1 MDTPINHHNL
11 FSSSESNGSFSLDS
25 PEEVPRVD
33 DATMDLSSVRRFVED
48 QRNVDPDKLMPY
60 IFMLARGVHDEIPKE
75 IDISG
80 VDCLKK
86 GLEQK
91 VLKKRAITLT
101 KPLLCLELKR
111 RDDKV
116 KPNMNNKKVED
127 LFAMINETDLEE
139 GDKEFVKEMTSG
151 FISDIKKAIDESDAR
166 IKETGG
172 RIEMTDHLHWIM
184 AIDAFGDIRIIAYM
198 GLQDVLNREQLDA
211 RNTAS
216 PQADF
221 HDLVVAKVNDE
232 SWVPDTMAIPDLHS
246 TFAEPISCP
255 KREYFNLT
263 RERSKTLLV
272 DFKHK
277 LNEICK
283 RYDQSGNGSGQLDS
297 DGVEVER
304 TDERDFG
311 RVNLE
316 LAKQK
321 GCDDRQAFLQHE
333 PVDLLYYWDIMDHH
347 DLIHFTTA
355 QLRGSNA
362 VSSESRPAR
371 TSYNASDSDSSG
383 PRPRKK
389 LRNGNDG
396 DDVAQKMN
404 DNVSKVGDAMIE
416 MNKQSMLFEINALWS
431 SIPGFFNSIQHCDE
445 W

>member
-1 MDTPINHHNL
+1 MVH
-11 FSSSESNGSFSLDS
+11 FSLDS

-33 DATMDLSSVRRFVED
+33 NATTKSVRSFVED
-48 QRNVDPDKLMPY
+48 QRNVDPDKVMPY
-60 IFMLARGVHDEIPKE
+60 IFMLARGVHDAIPRE
-75 IDISG
+75 VDISG

-127 LFAMINETDLEE
+127 LFAMISEKDLEDS
-139 GDKEFVKEMTSG
+139 DKEYVKEMTSG
-151 FISDIKKAIDESDAR
+151 FISDITKAIDESNAKKSD
-166 IKETGG
+166 TGG
-172 RIEMTDHLHWIM
+172 RIEMTDRLRWIM
-184 AIDAFGDIRIIAYM
+184 AIDLFGDIRIAYM
-198 GLQDVLNREQLDA
+198 GLQEVLNREQLDA

-216 PQADF
+216 AQGDF
-221 HDLVVAKVNDE
+221 HDLVVAKVNDD
-232 SWVPDTMAIPDLHS
+232 SWVPETMAIPDLHS

-255 KREYFNLT
+255 KRDNYNLT
-263 RERSKTLLV
+263 RERSKNLLME
-272 DFKHK
+272 FKHK

-297 DGVEVER
+297 DGEEVDER

-321 GCDDRQAFLQHE
+321 GGDDRQAFIQHE
-333 PVDLLYYWDIMDHH
+333 PVDLLYYWDVMDCH

-362 VSSESRPAR
+362 VSSESRPAL
-371 TSYNASDSDSSG
+371 TS
-383 PRPRKK
+383 
-389 LRNGNDG
+389 
-396 DDVAQKMN
+396 
-404 DNVSKVGDAMIE
+404 
-416 MNKQSMLFEINALWS
+416 
-431 SIPGFFNSIQHCDE
+431 
-445 W
+445 